1 VTDGGTAVL
10 PGWFLSVEGPD
21 GAGKTS
27 QVERL
32 RQRALAAGFDVVV
45 TREPGGTVVGE
56 RIRDILLRAE
66 GAVDARTDALLFNA
80 ARAQLVV
87 DVIRP
92 ALARG
97 ALVIS
102 TRFAD
107 STLAYQGFG
116 AGLPLDELRALERV
130 ATGGLEP
137 QLTVLLDVDVA
148 VGLARKADAE
158 MTRFETDFDA
168 AFHRRVRDGFLAL
181 AAENAG
187 RFAVIDAAC
196 PPDDVAAATAAAVAR
211 LPGLERLGPRPRAG
225 SDVSPGRPHDPAG
238 ADRAAPPDEPADSG
252 SEPRTVG
259 GRIHR

>member
-1 VTDGGTAVL
+1 VL
-10 PGWFLSVEGPD
+10 PGWFVSVEGPD

-32 RQRALAAGFDVVV
+32 RRRALAAGFDVVV

-56 RIRDILLRAE
+56 RIREILLGAE

-87 DVIRP
+87 EVIRP

-97 ALVIS
+97 SLVIS

-116 AGLPLDELRALERV
+116 AGLPLEALRALERV

-137 QLTVLLDVDVA
+137 QVTVLLDVDVA
-148 VGLARKADAE
+148 VGLARKPDAE

-168 AFHRRVRDGFLAL
+168 AFHRRVREGFLAL
-181 AAENAG
+181 AAENPA
-187 RFAVIDAAC
+187 RFVVIDAAY
-196 PPDDVAAATAAAVAR
+196 PPDEVEAATAAVVAR
-211 LPGLERLGPRPRAG
+211 LAGLERLAPRPGAG
-225 SDVSPGRPHDPAG
+225 TDVTAEPLNRVAGRIPVAT
-238 ADRAAPPDEPADSG
+238 ADEPTGSG
-252 SEPRTVG
+252 GEPPGVG